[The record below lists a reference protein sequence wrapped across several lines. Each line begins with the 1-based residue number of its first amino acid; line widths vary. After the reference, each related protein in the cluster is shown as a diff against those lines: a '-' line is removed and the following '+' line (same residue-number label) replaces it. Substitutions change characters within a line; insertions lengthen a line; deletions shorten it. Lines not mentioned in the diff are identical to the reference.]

1 MKRQGKPAYNE
12 LVVIKVAKVF
22 PNSVS
27 AELIECTAS
36 GMTPVSEVGGRWVH
50 DIRQFV
56 RENEVRVA
64 RVVGTEGHQVSLS
77 LKKVRS
83 EEAASRL
90 NEFKRESKAEK
101 ILEQALS
108 TAAGSPQ
115 QGSSG
120 TPPAAQLDRVGGL
133 LREQFGSLTKAFE
146 FAYKNPSLF
155 RERAPKEFAEAL
167 IATAQ
172 KRFTEKTYELRG
184 KLTLP
189 SYKPDGLRAVK
200 AALSAI
206 EGQGIGVKYISAPN
220 YLLIASGKHVKEL
233 ESRLTAAATAAT
245 KAPGIS
251 EGAFAMEKKG

>member
-12 LVVIKVAKVF
+12 LVVVKIAKIF

-27 AELIECTAS
+27 AELVEYTAS
-36 GMTPVSEVGGRWVH
+36 GMIHVSEVAGRWVH
-50 DIRQFV
+50 DIREFV

-64 RVVGTEGHQVSLS
+64 RVIGTEGHQVSLS
-77 LKKVRS
+77 LKKVRP

-101 ILEQALS
+101 ILEQALGKG
-108 TAAGSPQ
+108 AAASV
-115 QGSSG
+115 
-120 TPPAAQLDRVGGL
+120 DRVGGL

-146 FAYKNPSLF
+146 FAYKNPTLF

-172 KRFTEKTYELRG
+172 KRFTEKSYELRG
-184 KLTLP
+184 KLTLL

-200 AALSAI
+200 AALAKV
-206 EGQGIGVKYISAPN
+206 EAQGIKVKYISAPN
-220 YLLIASGKHVKEL
+220 YLLIASGKQVKEL
-233 ESRLTAAATAAT
+233 ESKLTAAAAAAT

-251 EGAFAMEKKG
+251 EGAFAMEK